1 MRSGANTGWVSSLA
15 ARLRTLPALT
25 GDLPDVDPFSLSPDP
40 ATAFVDW
47 LQTAIDVGAP
57 EPHAVGVATVDATGQ
72 PRSRVVLLTDV
83 VDGCWR
89 FATDGR
95 SEKARDLLH
104 DPRCA
109 LTVYWQPLGRQVRI
123 VGRAAQV
130 SEAERRVDFLS
141 RSPSARATLLAGVP
155 GQPLSSVDEMHHQ
168 VRRARDRVDR
178 EPGLVADDWQVWSVR
193 AEEVEFWQG
202 VSDRAHMRLHYR
214 WDGVRWDRR
223 LVSP

>member
-1 MRSGANTGWVSSLA
+1 MSSIA

-25 GDLPDVDPFSLSPDP
+25 GDLPEVDPFSLSADP

-47 LQTAIDVGAP
+47 LEAAIDVGVP
-57 EPHAVGVATVDATGQ
+57 EPHALGVSTVDADGQ

-95 SEKARDLLH
+95 SQKALDLMA

-123 VGRAAQV
+123 VGRAEQV
-130 SEAERRVDFLS
+130 PEADRRADFLA
-141 RSPSARATLLAGVP
+141 RSPSARASLLAGVP
-155 GQPLSSVDEMHHQ
+155 GQPLASVEDMQAQ

-178 EPGLVADDWQVWSVR
+178 EPGLVAEDWQVWAVR

-202 VSDRAHMRLHYR
+202 VSDRAHMRLLYR

-223 LVSP
+223 LISP